1 MLDKLKKLLGYGGGN
16 SSQQAKTSISINE
29 VTGSEKGSAI
39 IAMTL
44 NMLVDEMKKSYPE
57 WNGLFS
63 IAPNNGHVVVT
74 CLKGFSDEHTRK
86 AIPCL
91 WRRKSF
97 IENCRLMGVHR
108 IIFMDSTNKTFDL
121 LKIEDIDINELP

>member
-1 MLDKLKKLLGYGGGN
+1 MFDKLKKLMGYGERN
-16 SSQQAKTSISINE
+16 SSQHERSSIRVSE

-39 IAMTL
+39 IAMSL
-44 NMLVDEMKKSYPE
+44 NMLVEEMKKRYPE

-63 IAPNNGHVVVT
+63 ISPNNGHVVVT
-74 CLKGFSDEHTRK
+74 CLKGFGDADTQK

-97 IENCRLMGVHR
+97 IENCRLMGVTR
-108 IIFMDSTNKTFDL
+108 IIFMDSINKTFDL
-121 LKIEDIDINELP
+121 LKIEDVDINELP